1 MLATDYTNGL
11 ALQAIKS
18 IFEYLPRAYDNG
30 AKDPEAREK
39 MQMLLQW
46 QVWLLQ
52 MHFWVFVTLWLI
64 N

>member
-39 MQMLLQW
+39 WQMLLQW

-52 MHFWVFVTLWLI
+52 MHFGCLSLYGS
-64 N
+64 